1 MHDPVPVHVHPH
13 EPTKG
18 CSRVESIALG
28 DDGGLDALPE
38 GTGDTGEDELW
49 ARWRSHGDAQARQTL
64 IERHLPYA
72 RTVAARYYARR
83 IHDEI
88 EFGDYFQLA
97 SLAMVE
103 SVDRYLPD
111 QGAQF
116 RTFAARRMHGAIL
129 DGLEKLTEKQQQVA
143 VRQRL
148 ERERLDAAKLSAQER
163 VDGSRSA
170 AAARE
175 DELFA
180 YLAEVGIGLAL
191 GVLLEETGMFD
202 RDACGAATDADQHY
216 KRIEMTQL
224 KSRLATLVDGLPATH
239 RSVLQWHYRHDQ
251 SFVDIALRL
260 DLSRGR
266 VSQIHKQAL
275 ELLRRALAGCQ
286 PCNVA
291 C

>member
-1 MHDPVPVHVHPH
+1 MHEPVPVQTH
-13 EPTKG
+13 EPTNVQTPG
-18 CSRVESIALG
+18 HGITAG
-28 DDGGLDALPE
+28 DDEAHSPSSGDGHGTSE
-38 GTGDTGEDELW
+38 GELW
-49 ARWRSHGDAQARQTL
+49 ARWKSQGDPQARQAL

-72 RTVAARYYARR
+72 RTVAARCYARR

-103 SVDRYLPD
+103 SVDRYRPG

-116 RTFAARRMHGAIL
+116 RTFAAHRMHGAIL

-148 ERERLDAAKLSAQER
+148 ERERLEAAKLNARDR
-163 VDGSRSA
+163 VQGSSSV

-202 RDACGAATDADQHY
+202 RDAGGVATDADQHY
-216 KRIEMTQL
+216 KRVEMAQL
-224 KSRLATLVDGLPATH
+224 KGRLAAMVEALPPAQ

-251 SFVDIALRL
+251 SFVDIAQRL

-275 ELLRRALAGCQ
+275 ESLRQALAGCP
-286 PCNVA
+286 PCDVA

>member
-1 MHDPVPVHVHPH
+1 MHEPVPVQTH
-13 EPTKG
+13 ESTKG
-18 CSRVESIALG
+18 RARVDSS
-28 DDGGLDALPE
+28 PE
-38 GTGDTGEDELW
+38 GGESGLLPPPGGAHDAGESELW
-49 ARWRSHGDAQARQTL
+49 ARWRSHGDAHARNTL

-83 IHDEI
+83 VHDEI

-129 DGLEKLTEKQQQVA
+129 DGLQKLTEKQQQVA

-148 ERERLDAAKLSAQER
+148 ERERLAAAKLDARER
-163 VDGSRSA
+163 VDGD
-170 AAARE
+170 ARATKE

-191 GVLLEETGMFD
+191 GVLLEETGMID
-202 RDACGAATDADQHY
+202 RDASGASTDAEQHY
-216 KRIEMTQL
+216 KRVEMMQL
-224 KSRLATLVDGLPATH
+224 KNRLAALVEGLPPAH

-251 SFVDIALRL
+251 SFVDIAQRL

-275 ELLRRALAGCQ
+275 ESLRRALAGGQ
-286 PCNVA
+286 PCDVA

>member
-1 MHDPVPVHVHPH
+1 MHEPVPVLTH
-13 EPTKG
+13 EPTNVSPG
-18 CSRVESIALG
+18 DSVIAGEEDVHAPCSR
-28 DDGGLDALPE
+28 DPDGAGE
-38 GTGDTGEDELW
+38 GELW
-49 ARWRSHGDAQARQTL
+49 ARWRSQGDPQARQQL

-72 RTVAARYYARR
+72 RIVAARYYARR
-83 IHDEI
+83 VHDEI
-88 EFGDYFQLA
+88 EFGDYLQLA

-103 SVDRYLPD
+103 SVDRYRPG

-116 RTFAARRMHGAIL
+116 RTFAAHRMHGAIL

-148 ERERLDAAKLSAQER
+148 ERERLEAAKLNARER
-163 VDGSRSA
+163 VQGSSSG

-191 GVLLEETGMFD
+191 GVLLEETGMID
-202 RDACGAATDADQHY
+202 RDAGGVATEADQHY
-216 KRIEMTQL
+216 KRVEMTQL
-224 KSRLATLVDGLPATH
+224 KDRLAALVEALPPAQ
-239 RSVLQWHYRHDQ
+239 RSVLQWHYRHDR
-251 SFVDIALRL
+251 SFVDIAQRL

-275 ELLRRALAGCQ
+275 ESLRRALAGCQ
-286 PCNVA
+286 PCDVA

>member
-1 MHDPVPVHVHPH
+1 MHEPVPVLTH
-13 EPTKG
+13 EPTNVRPG
-18 CSRVESIALG
+18 DSVTAG
-28 DDGGLDALPE
+28 DDDVHAPCPQDSDGA
-38 GTGDTGEDELW
+38 GEDELW
-49 ARWRSHGDAQARQTL
+49 TRWRLQGDPQARQQL

-72 RTVAARYYARR
+72 RIVAARYYARR
-83 IHDEI
+83 VHDEI
-88 EFGDYFQLA
+88 EFGDYLQLA

-103 SVDRYLPD
+103 SVDRYRPG

-116 RTFAARRMHGAIL
+116 RTFAAHRMHGAIL

-148 ERERLDAAKLSAQER
+148 ERERLEAAKLNARER
-163 VDGSRSA
+163 VQASSSG

-191 GVLLEETGMFD
+191 GVLLEETGMID
-202 RDACGAATDADQHY
+202 RDAGGVATEADQHY
-216 KRIEMTQL
+216 KRVEMTQL
-224 KSRLATLVDGLPATH
+224 KDRLAALVEALPPAQ

-251 SFVDIALRL
+251 SFVDIAQRL

-275 ELLRRALAGCQ
+275 ESLRQALAGCQ
-286 PCNVA
+286 PCDVA

>member
-1 MHDPVPVHVHPH
+1 MREPVPVASHDAN
-13 EPTKG
+13 E
-18 CSRVESIALG
+18 G
-28 DDGGLDALPE
+28 D
-38 GTGDTGEDELW
+38 LW
-49 ARWRSHGDAQARQTL
+49 TRWRTRGDPQARQAL

-72 RTVAARYYARR
+72 RIVAARYYARR

-103 SVDRYLPD
+103 SVDRYLPE

-129 DGLEKLTEKQQQVA
+129 DGLEKLTEKQQQLA

-148 ERERLDAAKLSAQER
+148 ERERLEAAKLH
-163 VDGSRSA
+163 
-170 AAARE
+170 ARE
-175 DELFA
+175 VVEGARGAPATQEDQLFA

-191 GVLLEETGMFD
+191 GVLLEETGMID
-202 RDACGAATDADQHY
+202 RDAHGVASDPHHQY
-216 KRIEMTQL
+216 RQVEMSQL
-224 KSRLATLVDGLPATH
+224 KTRLSALVESLPPAH
-239 RSVLQWHYRHDQ
+239 RSVLQWHYRHDH
-251 SFVDIALRL
+251 SFVDIAQRL

-275 ELLRRALAGCQ
+275 ESLRQALVGCQ
-286 PCNVA
+286 PCDVA